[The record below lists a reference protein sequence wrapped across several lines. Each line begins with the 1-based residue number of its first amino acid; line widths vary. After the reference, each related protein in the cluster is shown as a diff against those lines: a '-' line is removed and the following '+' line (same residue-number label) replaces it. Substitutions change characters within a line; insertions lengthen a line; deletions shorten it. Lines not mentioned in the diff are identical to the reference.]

1 MRLSIPW
8 EQSYQVLFGPSL
20 KEKVERFIVGLS
32 MVGFGIHLAAIAFTQ
47 WGLIAATGPW
57 GNFLTNPISALYTP
71 FSFILIWEVYLLIEQ
86 LPRSFTSSVQKQFEI
101 IALILIR
108 RVFKD
113 ISMIDFSGTWLLSEE
128 HYSLLIDVGVFLLLF
143 LLIYLFKRLRGQLQ
157 SAEQDT
163 RFERFIH
170 YKRRISVILVPVL
183 AGLIVYELGRWLV
196 ELYHYQQG
204 TVQVL
209 SDVNAI
215 FYHDF
220 FVILIWVDVLI
231 LLISLNF
238 IQGYSQLIRNSGYI
252 VSTVLIRLS
261 FTIQGQYNSLLIL
274 LGVGFGV
281 ALLAIYNMVRRQE
294 EDS

>member
-1 MRLSIPW
+1 MRLAKYW
-8 EQSYQVLFGPSL
+8 DEAYRVLFGPKL
-20 KEKVERFIVGLS
+20 KEKLERFIVALSIAGFLLHLIGIGL
-32 MVGFGIHLAAIAFTQ
+32 VQ
-47 WGLIAATGPW
+47 WGLIPAAGPW
-57 GNFLTNPISALYTP
+57 QNFLTNPVAALYTP

-113 ISMIDFSGTWLLSEE
+113 ISMIDFGGNWLLGAA
-128 HYSLLIDVGVFLLLF
+128 HYSLLVDVGVFLLLF
-143 LLIYLFKRLRGQLQ
+143 LLIYLFKRLRSQLKT
-157 SAEQDT
+157 QDQDS
-163 RFERFIH
+163 RFERYIH

-183 AGLIVYELGRWLV
+183 AGLIVYELSQWLV
-196 ELYHYQQG
+196 ELYQYHEG
-204 TVQVL
+204 TRTAL

-220 FVILIWVDVLI
+220 FVVLIWVDVLI

-261 FTIQGQYNSLLIL
+261 FTIQGQFSSVLIL
-274 LGVGFGV
+274 LGVAFGV
-281 ALLAIYNMVRRQE
+281 ALLAIYNLVRRQE
-294 EDS
+294 DKA